1 MACELGPLEQG
12 VYELGW
18 ENLTSLLTTEVLEI
32 PVIFVIT
39 DFYVP
44 LKFLHN
50 HQYTKVSCFSIHSQ
64 QAEYLSF
71 KILSIFVATTVC

>member
-32 PVIFVIT
+32 PVIFVINRSHR
-39 DFYVP
+39 FLCPSEVP
-44 LKFLHN
+44 ADNL
-50 HQYTKVSCFSIHSQ
+50 
-64 QAEYLSF
+64 
-71 KILSIFVATTVC
+71 KILFSFIPTLKPECIHC